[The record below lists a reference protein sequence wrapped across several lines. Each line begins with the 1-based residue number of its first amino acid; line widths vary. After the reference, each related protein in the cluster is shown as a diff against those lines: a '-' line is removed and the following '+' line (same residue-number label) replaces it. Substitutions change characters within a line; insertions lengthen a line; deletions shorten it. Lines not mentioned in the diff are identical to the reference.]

1 MESLGKG
8 NIRNMLRDYL
18 YGEIEDYIS
27 SCRGIGCP
35 EGWRSE
41 VRGIARRALELLF
54 THDEAEITE
63 VEQYG
68 TSLRF
73 TYILRGYGERD
84 GYDYLRIRFSVLR
97 DGRVSTMATYE
108 RQDGDVSLS
117 YRRQNGEFVYVRGD
131 TETAISGISV
141 V

>member
-1 MESLGKG
+1 MP
-8 NIRNMLRDYL
+8 R
-18 YGEIEDYIS
+18 
-27 SCRGIGCP
+27 IGCT

-73 TYILRGYGERD
+73 TYILRGYGMGEAANVEFERD

-117 YRRQNGEFVYVRGD
+117 YRRQNGEFVYVGGGD

-141 V
+141 VWAV

>member
-27 SCRGIGCP
+27 SCRGIDCT

-73 TYILRGYGERD
+73 TYILRGYGMGEAANVEFERD

-97 DGRVSTMATYE
+97 DGRVSTMSTYE

-117 YRRQNGEFVYVRGD
+117 YRRQNGEFVYVRG
-131 TETAISGISV
+131 
-141 V
+141 

>member
-27 SCRGIGCP
+27 SCRGIGCT

-73 TYILRGYGERD
+73 TYILRGYGMGEAANVE
-84 GYDYLRIRFSVLR
+84 FER

-117 YRRQNGEFVYVRGD
+117 YRRQNGEFVYVRG
-131 TETAISGISV
+131 
-141 V
+141 

>member
-73 TYILRGYGERD
+73 TYILRGYGMGEAANVE
-84 GYDYLRIRFSVLR
+84 FER